1 MNNWRDIK
9 EEAPRVD
16 TCMIRVKY
24 IYCVVS
30 VPQWA
35 TTIGPLCLGRVDQ
48 NMPQKPFAAILSQ
61 HLGIGIVHID
71 PPRFDDNGIDLLSAG
86 FRWSDLKGEHQ
97 RITHWMY
104 VDEPYDESEETPDVV
119 LLQDQDGNIKEVTSV
134 TVQEFDKP
142 NKMGRMYNAENIAS
156 VISKDPRFKKESNM
170 MKFVKTISKNVF
182 DLSQFEFGAA
192 YLCTPS
198 DTSKVSFIGIYKE
211 GSPTVIT
218 FWVPSGTRTL
228 TLDDIVNEYWTV
240 EKMIEPMTEKELN
253 FIHDLIIRN
262 SLANGS
268 EAKDIT
274 DSILKKLGFSVK
286 VEFTPKE

>member
-1 MNNWRDIK
+1 MSR
-9 EEAPRVD
+9 
-16 TCMIRVKY
+16 
-24 IYCVVS
+24 
-30 VPQWA
+30 
-35 TTIGPLCLGRVDQ
+35 
-48 NMPQKPFAAILSQ
+48 KPVAAILSH

-71 PPRFDDNGIDLLSAG
+71 PPRVDDNGVDLLSGG
-86 FRWSDLKGEHQ
+86 FRWSDLKGEFQ

-104 VDEPYDESEETPDVV
+104 VDEPYDESEETPDAV
-119 LLQDQDGNIKEVTSV
+119 LLQDQDGNIKEATSV
-134 TVQEFDKP
+134 TAQEFGKP
-142 NKMGRMYNAENIAS
+142 NKMGRAYNAENIAS
-156 VISKDPRFKKESNM
+156 VISKDPRFKKESNT
-170 MKFVKTISKNVF
+170 MKFVKTVTKNVF
-182 DLSQFEFGAA
+182 DISQFEIGAA

-228 TLDDIVNEYWTV
+228 TLDDIVNDYWTV